1 VHKGGFSGFV
11 PVYLGLGCG
20 SGGINLAGFAA
31 VIKRS
36 ETVTMKLSRKQVKEA
51 LQTVP
56 MSQILGGS
64 PELTHKQREFARLVA
79 SGETGAEAYRKT
91 YSKTA
96 KPKTAG
102 NAASELKKHSGI
114 SAEIEAYK
122 AANEALAYQ
131 TPQQLRQLVIHSLV
145 KVITNPD
152 AKDAT
157 KVQAAKVLG
166 TVTEVAAFTHVAETR
181 IVQSSE
187 DARAKLMAK
196 LREVVGS
203 DVQDVEAKSA
213 DSLTLE
219 LLSSDGNVTSNKAT
233 SGNVTSD
240 DDAAPL
246 DAQDSTPPVI
256 ESAEDSAAT
265 PTAPNG
271 DWSPSISIHTIPHT
285 QSLQKSDPPP
295 SNSVTSLED
304 ELRGNTP
311 LGKTE

>member
-1 VHKGGFSGFV
+1 
-11 PVYLGLGCG
+11 
-20 SGGINLAGFAA
+20 
-31 VIKRS
+31 
-36 ETVTMKLSRKQVKEA
+36 MKLSRKQVKEA

-64 PELTHKQREFARLVA
+64 PELTHKQKEFARLVA

-166 TVTEVAAFTHVAETR
+166 TVTEVAAFTERKEIRTVK
-181 IVQSSE
+181 SSD
-187 DARAKLMAK
+187 DARAQLMAK

-213 DSLTLE
+213 DSLALE
-219 LLSSDGNVTSNKAT
+219 LLSSDGNVTSDDV
-233 SGNVTSD
+233 GNVSSD
-240 DDAAPL
+240 DAKMHDAPE
-246 DAQDSTPPVI
+246 STPPVI